1 MLIDLNEHI
10 PADFHDQS
18 RVWIYQC
25 SRIFLLAEAMELEKM
40 LQDFAAGWKSH
51 GDPVKGYANLFYGR
65 FIVLM
70 ADESNTAVSGCST
83 DSSVALMRNIEQQFQ
98 VQLFD
103 RQNLAF
109 VRNDK
114 IETIPMSQLPYAMEH
129 GFIGADT
136 LYFDN
141 TVLTKLELLQR
152 WIAPVQSTWLAR
164 FLPKAAE
171 KISNQ

>member
-10 PADFHDQS
+10 PAEFHDQS

-25 SRIFLLAEAMELEKM
+25 SRVFHLSEALELEKM

-51 GDPVKGYANLFYGR
+51 ADPVKGYANLFYGR

-70 ADESNTAVSGCST
+70 ADETNTTVSGCST
-83 DSSVALMRNIEQQFQ
+83 DSSVALMRKIEQQFQ

-109 VRNDK
+109 VRHNK
-114 IETIPMSQLPYAMEH
+114 IETIPMSQLPYAIEH
-129 GFIGADT
+129 GFIGPET

-141 TVLTKLELLQR
+141 TVLTKLDFLQR

-164 FLPKAAE
+164 FLPREAE
-171 KISNQ
+171 KIAN